1 MSLILD
7 TPRRA
12 FITGAGS
19 GIGRGIA
26 VKLAL
31 EHGWEIIATDLNLVS
46 VLDAQKRSLSIAT
59 TSFRK

>member
-1 MSLILD
+1 MSLSLD

-19 GIGRGIA
+19 GIGQGIA
-26 VKLAL
+26 LKLAL

-46 VLDAQKRSLSIAT
+46 QSASQSVPPASSLP
-59 TSFRK
+59 

>member
-1 MSLILD
+1 MSLSVS

-19 GIGRGIA
+19 GIGQGIA
-26 VKLAL
+26 LKLAL

-46 VLDAQKRSLSIAT
+46 RRCGARSIEVE
-59 TSFRK
+59 